1 MPNAWVAVDA
11 GVDPLPWAR
20 LLRQAYRRTVEAP
33 AEVGAP
39 SSIIRPVVA
48 ESWRRSEGA
57 GVSPHDRPPIFIDP
71 AEARRRLDHHPLKAL
86 LPLIETVLVSV
97 ARYAGQ
103 VVAITD
109 ADGLI
114 LWTAGGAEDL
124 ETAERVHHMPGAS
137 WGERTSGTN
146 AIGTSL
152 VLDHPV
158 QIFSAEQFKEVLHN
172 WSSAAAPIHEPETGK
187 TIGALSLSGP
197 LKAAHPHGFS
207 LVVAAARIVEVHL
220 LHDAAQ
226 RDERLKLEYLEITH
240 GDSSQASAVV
250 NPAGRVLA
258 MTPIGWLGAR
268 LRLSRDGM
276 PLAPPTEEVTIES
289 ICGGL
294 GFLVRRADG
303 RSDGAGRPKLR
314 LEAIGR
320 ARVEASLGGRVF
332 SLSPRHGEILVILA
346 HHPDGLDE
354 ERLAAALH
362 EQPIK
367 EVTVRAEISRLRK
380 LLGSVIKTRPYRIAA
395 EVSADFL
402 EIEALLEAGA
412 VDAAGS
418 QYNGSLLA
426 STKAPGV
433 VAARERIEAALGGRS
448 EPALGGHCA
457 PALHGDSVSVPTRR
471 AGTRGG

>member
-1 MPNAWVAVDA
+1 MPNAWVAIDA

-20 LLRQAYRRTVEAP
+20 LLRQAYQRRVQAP
-33 AEVGAP
+33 AELGAP

-48 ESWRRSEGA
+48 ESWRRSEAA
-57 GVSPHDRPPIFIDP
+57 GVSPRDRPPIVLD
-71 AEARRRLDHHPLKAL
+71 AAGARRRLQHHPLKAL

-114 LWTAGGAEDL
+114 LWTAGSAEDL
-124 ETAERVHHMPGAS
+124 ATAERVHHMPGAS

-172 WSSAAAPIHEPETGK
+172 WSSAAAPIHEPESDK

-197 LKAAHPHGFS
+197 LTAAHPHGFS

-220 LHDAAQ
+220 VHDAAQ
-226 RDERLKLEYLEITH
+226 RDEHLKLEYLEITH
-240 GDSSQASAVV
+240 GDGSQASAVV
-250 NPAGRVLA
+250 NPSGRVLA
-258 MTPIGWLGAR
+258 MTPIGWLGSR

-276 PLAPPTEEVTIES
+276 PVAPPTEEVTIES
-289 ICGGL
+289 ICGGA

-303 RSDGAGRPKLR
+303 RANGAGRPRLR

-320 ARVEASLGGRVF
+320 ERVEASLGGRVF

-354 ERLAAALH
+354 ECLAAALH
-362 EQPIK
+362 DEPIK
-367 EVTVRAEISRLRK
+367 EVTMRAEISRLRK
-380 LLGSVIKTRPYRIAA
+380 LLGSIVKTRPYRIAA
-395 EVSADFL
+395 DVSADFL
-402 EIEALLEAGA
+402 EIEALLDTGA
-412 VDAAGS
+412 TDPAVG
-418 QYNGSLLA
+418 QYSGPLLPA
-426 STKAPGV
+426 SKAPAV
-433 VAARERIEAALGGRS
+433 VAVRERIEAALG
-448 EPALGGHCA
+448 EVALGAHPISA
-457 PALHGDSVSVPTRR
+457 
-471 AGTRGG
+471 